1 MKKITEEE
9 KLIKKLM
16 TQNLSA
22 EERSILDESI
32 PIKEVMGDTWNKVPL
47 QCVDK
52 EKEERILKG
61 ILYRIRGNKKSH
73 FQIGIKRNGWAALA
87 AILLFYSSLSTWLLI
102 ENKPVESTWYVMKSG
117 YQSMDSV
124 QLPDGTSVMLN
135 ASSKLIYPQTFTGKE
150 RVVTLS
156 GQAFFKVRPDK
167 KHPFIVKTKQMN
179 VTALGTAFEV
189 FSFDEDSRVETVL
202 LEGKVKVEPKDERER
217 VRGQYILEPNQ
228 KLTYEK
234 ECISVRG
241 VNAGNYSSWHVTG
254 RLSFKNEKLSM
265 IIPRLEKW
273 YGQKITCKDK
283 KVENARFTFTVKDEP
298 LKLILDFIT
307 GTNPSLIYRVD
318 LKGSYELNTKK

>member
-22 EERSILDESI
+22 GERSILDEST
-32 PIKEVMGDTWNKVPL
+32 PIKKVIVDTWKKVPR

-61 ILYRIRGNKKSH
+61 ILHQIRGSKKSR
-73 FQIGIKRNGWAALA
+73 FQIGMKRSRWVALVV
-87 AILLFYSSLSTWLLI
+87 ILLLYSSLSTWLLI
-102 ENKPVESTWYVMKSG
+102 ENRATESIWYVMNSG
-117 YQSMDSV
+117 YQSMNSV
-124 QLPDGTSVMLN
+124 QLPDGTFVMLN
-135 ASSKLIYPQTFTGKE
+135 AGSKLIYPEKFTDSE
-150 RVVTLS
+150 RIVTLS
-156 GQAFFKVRPDK
+156 GQAFFKVHPDK

-217 VRGQYILEPNQ
+217 IQGQYILEPNQ

-234 ECISVRG
+234 GCTNVQS
-241 VNAGNYSSWHVTG
+241 VNAGNYSSWHLTG
-254 RLSFKNEKLSM
+254 GFSFKNEKLSM

-273 YGQKITCKDK
+273 YGQKIKCKEK
-283 KVENARFTFTVKDEP
+283 EVEDARFTFTVRDEP
-298 LKLILDFIT
+298 LKLILDFIASS
-307 GTNPSLIYRVD
+307 NPRITYQV
-318 LKGSYELNTKK
+318 KPGGGYELSANK